1 MLLSIPG
8 ARVAFGGAEL
18 EGGNH
23 SIPKCYGAIQPTAVF
38 VPLKEML
45 SSSDHFAAA
54 TTEIFG
60 PLQVD

>member
-1 MLLSIPG
+1 MSCLEL
-8 ARVAFGGAEL
+8 AGAEL

-45 SSSDHFAAA
+45 SSDDHFAAA
-54 TTEIFG
+54 TAEIFDPCRFDNG
-60 PLQVD
+60 GL